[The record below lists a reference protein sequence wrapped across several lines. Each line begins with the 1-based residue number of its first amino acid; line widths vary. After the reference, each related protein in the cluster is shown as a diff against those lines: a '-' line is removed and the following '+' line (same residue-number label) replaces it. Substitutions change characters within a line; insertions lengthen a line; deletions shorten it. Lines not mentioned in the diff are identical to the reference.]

1 MTSRTPS
8 PRRVWMLATAAL
20 LLAFVAGGLSG
31 AAWERHQVA
40 QRTEKVPPPDE
51 ESFGDRMKRRYGVND
66 DQATRLEAIAAKR
79 RPRMDSVMATV
90 QPEVRAAYDS
100 TSAELREVLTPEQR
114 VKFDREQARRRR
126 SGRFPFAPQPGT
138 QPAPAP
144 APAQP

>member
-1 MTSRTPS
+1 
-8 PRRVWMLATAAL
+8 MLATAAL

-31 AAWERHQVA
+31 AAWERHQAA
-40 QRTEKVPPPDE
+40 QRAANAPPRDE
-51 ESFGDRMKRRYGVND
+51 ETFGERMKRRYGVND
-66 DQATRLEAIAAKR
+66 AQATRLEAIVAKR

-90 QPEVRAAYDS
+90 QPEVRAAFDS